1 MSRQPETGRDPTL
14 DSVLQAAAV
23 GWSHASRH
31 TLSRLPSQ
39 SAQVRPTSRRGSTNS
54 PDELLAST
62 QVAAQG
68 AF

>member
-1 MSRQPETGRDPTL
+1 MTSHPETGRDPPFE
-14 DSVLQAAAV
+14 SVLQSAAA

-39 SAQVRPTSRRGSTNS
+39 SAQGRLTSRRGSTIS

-62 QVAAQG
+62 R
-68 AF
+68 